1 MRLLLFACF
10 LGSWSTDSTN
20 TLSTAPLA
28 TKDNTAVPTQE
39 TTSHTYLT
47 TTNVTTQSSS
57 ATQETTSS
65 ARIEESTSNFTT
77 KEPTVIRGSSTT
89 APEVIN
95 PSATSLTTETTVK
108 SPNQHS
114 TTTVQLTNVT
124 STSAPHQKS
133 SASTTLDSTT
143 QESVNTTV
151 FENKST
157 TRANESEIAPSTI
170 KITTP
175 DPGQVTP
182 GSTQLSEV
190 SNSTWLNSTPT
201 SVTVTRATISNFQ
214 ANQTTLEA
222 PLKGLSIGTTDESEV
237 TATQESE
244 TTESTPENAISGTQ
258 ENPSK
263 TGMQSKVYCVEEPS
277 NTKNSLTLTKSI
289 NCNGY
294 QKEYGERLAELLC
307 SKISEKE
314 NLNIFNHC
322 EIKLSPVEEFKEK
335 KLNVDISFKVD
346 ESKIKKALTD
356 LKGNLKELD
365 IQFSPNKGTKNE
377 RQEATELKK
386 LIAMVVTGSLL
397 LLVFL
402 SAIVYRCSQRKSQH
416 KKDECLTEE
425 MRAVD
430 NGCHDNPAMD
440 HSEIESEMQEKKPN
454 SKANYMENTDIVP
467 YDNLIMDDLEEQDT
481 RL

>member
-10 LGSWSTDSTN
+10 LGSWSTDN
-20 TLSTAPLA
+20 TDTQSTAPLT
-28 TKDNTAVPTQE
+28 TKDNATVTTQE
-39 TTSHTYLT
+39 TTSHIYST
-47 TTNVTTQSSS
+47 TTNVTMQPSN
-57 ATQETTSS
+57 ATQVTTSS
-65 ARIEESTSNFTT
+65 AAIKEIISSVTT
-77 KEPTVIRGSSTT
+77 KEPTVTKGSSTT
-89 APEVIN
+89 APRVTS
-95 PSATSLTTETTVK
+95 PAATSLTTETIVK
-108 SPNQHS
+108 SQDQDN
-114 TTTVQLTNVT
+114 TTTVQLTTVA

-133 SASTTLDSTT
+133 STSKTLNSTT
-143 QESVNTTV
+143 QESVTTTV

-157 TRANESEIAPSTI
+157 TRANESEATSSTV
-170 KITTP
+170 KITSL

-182 GSTQLSEV
+182 GSTQLAEV
-190 SNSTWLNSTPT
+190 PNSTWVNSTTT
-201 SVTVTRATISNFQ
+201 SVTVTRATTSNLQ
-214 ANQTTLEA
+214 ASQTTLQSTIN
-222 PLKGLSIGTTDESEV
+222 GLSIEGMGEDVVTGTH
-237 TATQESE
+237 ESE
-244 TTESTPENAISGTQ
+244 TTEPTPENAISGTQ

-263 TGMQSKVYCVEEPS
+263 TRMQSKVYCVDEPS

-289 NCNGY
+289 NCKGY
-294 QKEYGERLAELLC
+294 QKEYGERLAKLLC

-314 NLNIFNHC
+314 NLNMFNHC

-335 KLNVDISFKVD
+335 LNVDISFKVD
-346 ESKIKKALTD
+346 ENKINEALTD

-365 IQFSPNKGTKNE
+365 ILFSPNKGAKNE

-386 LIAMVVTGSLL
+386 LVAMVVTGSLL

-416 KKDECLTEE
+416 KKDERLTEE